1 MPYTL
6 RVREVARRFDVT
18 EETIRDWINSGKL
31 SAIKLGRSWR
41 VSSEDVERISQEG
54 LPQEPRPDQPRERGT

>member
-18 EETIRDWINSGKL
+18 EETIRDWINSGRL

-41 VSSEDVERISQEG
+41 VSSEDVERILQEG
-54 LPQEPRPDQPRERGT
+54 LPEEPRPCQPRDRGA